1 MRARRR
7 RRIQARLRAT
17 HRLLVQQTSA
27 ALEQATRRAL
37 QPHGVSGLALSFDVV
52 RLREGRPALS
62 PSPAPRLIWVRA
74 SYLAEGGALLA
85 RGRWLRARPDLAFC
99 AAPEGAALALVEQA
113 HQRPRP
119 RLQPSQPTRRTSMGD
134 FERHLNRTLHTIHV
148 EDAEGTK
155 VAALTI
161 SARIERVESW
171 DHLEGGVDRP
181 REPAGPHNRRIV
193 EVPQG
198 YAVYGH
204 EWGGGLDLD
213 ASLPAGLDAIVA
225 RLKQDEG
232 VRQGE
237 LVKRYGGWEP
247 RVSARLK
254 TGPRSSVKAGWSIN
268 YQYVHLAS
276 LSATTTPT
284 DVWVP
289 SSDLVPPQ
297 RGRQINAGYFVDLG
311 SQREWECSI
320 ELYHK
325 DLQNLVEYAENT
337 RPDENIGTNPDN
349 NLVFGQ
355 GSSYGAELFAKR
367 KFGKLNGWVGYTWSK
382 TDRVFEDL
390 NNGDPF
396 PAKVDRRH
404 DLSVVV
410 DWTPSKRW
418 NFGAIF
424 VYATGNTLTLPVQR
438 YFLEGFVTDVYG
450 TRNGYRMIPYHRAD
464 VSATFFPKKNDTDR
478 KVDRRWVF
486 SIYNIYNRANP
497 YFLFFDNEG
506 DLLEG
511 TLDIQAKQVSLFPIL
526 PSVSWNFAF

>member
-1 MRARRR
+1 MHTTRSAALWALLTLALAGPALASDPREEGRRKAATPSSGAAELYAELYARRLLMLQRLKAYADAGVFPQNTYRAGARSVFVDARGVRCAVGELLHLDGQAELVATIR
-7 RRIQARLRAT
+7 RTNNFVRLQDVSAGPLVSWIRGSGLTKEECELIQPSYDHMRPRPRPEPPARLALPSQPAIQARLRAT

-237 LVKRYGGWEP
+237 ALVGFTDPAFPEACAAWIAAE
-247 RVSARLK
+247 
-254 TGPRSSVKAGWSIN
+254 TGTK
-268 YQYVHLAS
+268 
-276 LSATTTPT
+276 
-284 DVWVP
+284 
-289 SSDLVPPQ
+289 
-297 RGRQINAGYFVDLG
+297 
-311 SQREWECSI
+311 
-320 ELYHK
+320 
-325 DLQNLVEYAENT
+325 
-337 RPDENIGTNPDN
+337 
-349 NLVFGQ
+349 
-355 GSSYGAELFAKR
+355 
-367 KFGKLNGWVGYTWSK
+367 
-382 TDRVFEDL
+382 
-390 NNGDPF
+390 
-396 PAKVDRRH
+396 
-404 DLSVVV
+404 
-410 DWTPSKRW
+410 
-418 NFGAIF
+418 
-424 VYATGNTLTLPVQR
+424 
-438 YFLEGFVTDVYG
+438 
-450 TRNGYRMIPYHRAD
+450 
-464 VSATFFPKKNDTDR
+464 ATFVADR
-478 KVDRRWVF
+478 LGR
-486 SIYNIYNRANP
+486 
-497 YFLFFDNEG
+497 
-506 DLLEG
+506 
-511 TLDIQAKQVSLFPIL
+511 
-526 PSVSWNFAF
+526 